1 MTTTPTHE
9 IWPAE
14 LTPAGLAALGARNA
28 CDREPIAHCGA
39 IQPQGLLLA
48 LDPATLRVVAVSA
61 NLARWSGRP
70 AQAALG
76 DTLAAALGAD
86 LSDLLGPPGTPA
98 RCEEGQPI
106 PLTLPAPDGSGL
118 AHYELLMHRAE
129 PWLVVELEPAFA
141 LSDQG
146 LTGFYQTLGR
156 TMDRLHEVDDLDAL
170 CQLAVRELHALTG
183 YDRVMVYRFD
193 DDAHGQVIA
202 EARTLD
208 QPPYLGLHYPAGD
221 IPRQARVLYFRNRV
235 RVIADVDYQPVP
247 LLVAARLA
255 DAKALDLS
263 LAVLRSVSPVHLEY
277 LRNMG
282 VAATLTVSLV
292 IDGRLWGLLACH
304 HRTPKPVSA
313 RMRQACEMIAQLLAL
328 QVRAAEARQAHAD
341 ETRLTRLVT
350 QTLAAMATG
359 ESIPAGAAAAPEAL
373 LGMLGADG
381 AVLQVEGE
389 RVQCGTVPPT
399 APLDRLLPHLAALAE
414 TQVPPVVT
422 AALRTLP
429 ADRSAADLL
438 ADRDLLHLAA
448 GLVYLPV
455 GYRGRDFILWLRREQ
470 AATVRWAGA
479 VDPDGR
485 RLEPPPDAAGLSPGH
500 SFAEWRETV
509 RGRCRP
515 WHRAELAAAREL
527 AQALP
532 ELLLHRA
539 RHRLLRLALHDPLTG
554 LPNRALLL
562 ERLREAQLRA
572 APIAVIAV
580 GVDCLKEVNDTY
592 GHQAG
597 DALLV
602 ETALR
607 LQVAVRPGDTV
618 ARLGGDAFVVLLE
631 DLADAGQASGVAE
644 RIVAALRDPVSLSP
658 RQRHRVTA
666 SLGVAVPQEPLD
678 AVEILHQADTAL
690 NSAKRGGGDR
700 IAVYTADWSVL
711 GNTRT
716 LLEAELRRGI
726 EQGELVVHYQ
736 PVFEL
741 LPQAAGT
748 AGGDSPGAQRL
759 RGVEALVRWQHP
771 GRGLVGPAH
780 FIPTAEE
787 TGLIDGVWDFVLG
800 ETLRQVRAWSAPDL
814 QAAVNVAACQLAH
827 PDFARRVLERLAQ
840 AGLAPAR
847 LCIEVTETQ
856 VMEHS
861 EQAIAVLAELA
872 AAGVAIAID
881 DFGVGYSSLA
891 QARNLPAGIL
901 KIDRSFV
908 AGLPCNPRDL
918 AVVSSTVRLAHELG
932 MIAIGEGVETL
943 AQLECLRA
951 LGCDCVQ
958 GFLLGRPLG
967 PQDLTAAPWA
977 HLTAQHPTP
986 PTTW

>member
-1 MTTTPTHE
+1 MTTTATHE
-9 IWPAE
+9 TWPAE
-14 LTPAGLAALGARNA
+14 LTSAGLATLGARNA

-48 LDPATLRVVAVSA
+48 LDPATLRVEAVSA
-61 NLARWSGRP
+61 NLARWRDRP
-70 AQAALG
+70 AQSALG

-86 LSDLLGPPGTPA
+86 LSDLLGPPGTPP
-98 RCEEGQPI
+98 RCEEGQPTA
-106 PLTLPAPDGSGL
+106 LSLPAPDGSGL

-129 PWLVVELEPAFA
+129 PWLVLELEPAFA

-156 TMDRLHEVDDLDAL
+156 TMDRLHEVDEVDAL

-202 EARTLD
+202 ETRAPD

-221 IPRQARVLYFRNRV
+221 IPRQARILYFRNRV

-247 LLVAARLA
+247 LLVTARLA
-255 DAKALDLS
+255 DPSALDLS

-277 LRNMG
+277 LRNMR

-304 HRTPKPVSA
+304 HRTPKQVSA
-313 RMRQACEMIAQLLAL
+313 RVRQACEMIGQLLAL
-328 QVRAAEARQAHAD
+328 QVRAAQARQDHAY
-341 ETRLTRLVT
+341 EARLTRLVT
-350 QTLAAMATG
+350 QTLAAMAAG

-381 AVLQVEGE
+381 AVLQVGGE
-389 RVQCGTVPPT
+389 RVHCGTVPLAAT
-399 APLDRLLPHLAALAE
+399 LDRLLPHLAALAE
-414 TQVPPVVT
+414 TQAPPVVT

-429 ADRSAADLL
+429 TDGSAADLL
-438 ADRDLLHLAA
+438 TDRDLLRLAA
-448 GLVYLPV
+448 GVVYLPV
-455 GYRGRDFILWLRREQ
+455 GYRGRDFILWVRREQ

-479 VDPDGR
+479 VDPDGCR
-485 RLEPPPDAAGLSPGH
+485 PEPPADTADLGPGH

-509 RGRCRP
+509 HGRCRP
-515 WHRAELAAAREL
+515 WHHAELAAAREL

-532 ELLLHRA
+532 GLLLHRA
-539 RHRLLRLALHDPLTG
+539 RHRLLRLAMHDPLTG

-572 APIAVIAV
+572 APIAVIAMDLD
-580 GVDCLKEVNDTY
+580 GFKEINDTY

-607 LQVAVRPGDTV
+607 LQTAVRPGDTV
-618 ARLGGDAFVVLLE
+618 ARLGGDEFIVLLE
-631 DLADAGQASGVAE
+631 DLADAGQAIRVAE
-644 RIVAALRDPVSLSP
+644 RIVAALKNPVSLSP
-658 RQRHRVTA
+658 RQRHRITA
-666 SLGVAVPQEPLD
+666 SLGLTVPQEPAD

-690 NSAKRGGGDR
+690 HHAKRGGRDR
-700 IAVYTADWSVL
+700 ISAYTADWSVL
-711 GNTRT
+711 GSART
-716 LLEAELRRGI
+716 PLEAELRRGL

-741 LPQAAGT
+741 LPPAAG
-748 AGGDSPGAQRL
+748 AADGGPYGAHRL
-759 RGVEALVRWQHP
+759 RGAEALVRWQHP
-771 GRGLVGPAH
+771 GRGLVAPEH

-800 ETLRQVRAWSAPDL
+800 ETLRQLRAWPAPDL

-827 PDFARRVLERLAQ
+827 PDFARRVLERLAR

-856 VMEHS
+856 VMEHP
-861 EQAIAVLAELA
+861 ERAIAVLAELA
-872 AAGVAIAID
+872 AAGVAVAID

-967 PQDLTAAPWA
+967 PQDLAAAPWA
-977 HLTAQHPTP
+977 CPSTPGPAPT
-986 PTTW
+986 